1 MRLIRTDNLTL
12 EEFSGDYSGPYAILS
27 HTWEEGEISY
37 QEMQAASPASRWQG
51 AAIKKKPGY
60 QKICNF
66 ARVAAADGF
75 EYMWVDTCCIDKSS
89 SAELSESINSMF
101 RWYRK
106 ATRCY
111 VYLADVPPGPLK
123 DLHDALD
130 NRVLTPHARALPDM
144 LVSVGNEIMERDKCR
159 NLAFS
164 DHAIAHP
171 FYQSR
176 WYTRGWTLQ
185 ELIAPKDLVFY
196 YSDWSPAFKK
206 ANELKLLSKITGIPR
221 SVLETGDCSSIS
233 VADKMRWAANRTT
246 TRTED
251 MAYCLL
257 GIFDVNMPLLYGE
270 AEKAFLRLQEEICRT
285 SDDQTIFAWQHGT
298 LSPSEQPIQTF
309 KTAAEGQSFRT
320 YRGLFARSPQE
331 FVITLNETLAPF
343 EHPTFIPPFGSTS
356 IGFNAQFSLIPLTK
370 VSGLYFIYPII
381 ATNLHDIENEYLAV
395 LNIKRTGSRSTS
407 EPSGFSY
414 SGLAILLKSL
424 CPGASTR
431 QFVRVNPS
439 VIYNFSIT
447 EVRAAGLLPPD
458 PISLYVRHKIR
469 IPETHVSRRCGG
481 FTIDTNGPGWAVRT
495 PGIWLPQFRRFHQ
508 IEHMIAVP
516 PEAGPPGI
524 TSRVIAVITSRHWI
538 QPFTVFLG
546 ERMEPV
552 KPEDSPGTY
561 YNTRGPPT
569 FWVARDVTGEPPN
582 DFEAYRRIQSLEGVT
597 IENNPPC
604 MELVSPDRK
613 FGLRFTLSWL
623 PNLVE
628 DSLVCSLNIEAK
640 GFSSST

>member
-12 EEFSGDYSGPYAILS
+12 EEFPGDYSGPYAILS
-27 HTWEEGEISY
+27 HTWEDGEISY
-37 QEMQAASPASRWQG
+37 HEMQAASPASRWQG

-101 RWYRK
+101 RWYSK

-123 DLHDALD
+123 DLHDALE
-130 NRVLTPHARALPDM
+130 NRVLKPHAR
-144 LVSVGNEIMERDKCR
+144 
-159 NLAFS
+159 
-164 DHAIAHP
+164 
-171 FYQSR
+171 SR

-206 ANELKLLSKITGIPR
+206 ATELKLLSKITGIPR

-233 VADKMRWAANRTT
+233 VADKMRWAADRTT
-246 TRTED
+246 TRIED

-298 LSPSEQPIQTF
+298 LSSSEQPIQTI

-356 IGFNAQFSLIPLTK
+356 IGFNAQLSLI
-370 VSGLYFIYPII
+370 
-381 ATNLHDIENEYLAV
+381 
-395 LNIKRTGSRSTS
+395 
-407 EPSGFSY
+407 
-414 SGLAILLKSL
+414 
-424 CPGASTR
+424 
-431 QFVRVNPS
+431 
-439 VIYNFSIT
+439 
-447 EVRAAGLLPPD
+447 
-458 PISLYVRHKIR
+458 
-469 IPETHVSRRCGG
+469 
-481 FTIDTNGPGWAVRT
+481 
-495 PGIWLPQFRRFHQ
+495 
-508 IEHMIAVP
+508 
-516 PEAGPPGI
+516 
-524 TSRVIAVITSRHWI
+524 
-538 QPFTVFLG
+538 
-546 ERMEPV
+546 
-552 KPEDSPGTY
+552 
-561 YNTRGPPT
+561 
-569 FWVARDVTGEPPN
+569 
-582 DFEAYRRIQSLEGVT
+582 
-597 IENNPPC
+597 
-604 MELVSPDRK
+604 
-613 FGLRFTLSWL
+613 
-623 PNLVE
+623 
-628 DSLVCSLNIEAK
+628 
-640 GFSSST
+640 

>member
-1 MRLIRTDNLTL
+1 MRLISTDNLTL
-12 EEFSGDYSGPYAILS
+12 REFPDDYSGPYAILS
-27 HTWEEGEISY
+27 HTWEHGEISY
-37 QEMQAASPASRWQG
+37 QAMQAASPASPWQG

-89 SAELSESINSMF
+89 SAELSEAINSMF
-101 RWYRK
+101 RWYKK

-111 VYLADVPPGPLK
+111 VYLADVPLE
-123 DLHDALD
+123 
-130 NRVLTPHARALPDM
+130 NRVLKPHAGPLPG
-144 LVSVGNEIMERDKCR
+144 VW
-159 NLAFS
+159 
-164 DHAIAHP
+164 
-171 FYQSR
+171 SR

-206 ANELKLLSKITGIPR
+206 ATELKLLSKITGIPR

-246 TRTED
+246 TRAED

-298 LSPSEQPIQTF
+298 LSSSEQPIQTF
-309 KTAAEGQSFRT
+309 KTAAEGQSFHT

-331 FVITLNETLAPF
+331 
-343 EHPTFIPPFGSTS
+343 
-356 IGFNAQFSLIPLTK
+356 
-370 VSGLYFIYPII
+370 
-381 ATNLHDIENEYLAV
+381 
-395 LNIKRTGSRSTS
+395 
-407 EPSGFSY
+407 
-414 SGLAILLKSL
+414 
-424 CPGASTR
+424 
-431 QFVRVNPS
+431 
-439 VIYNFSIT
+439 
-447 EVRAAGLLPPD
+447 
-458 PISLYVRHKIR
+458 
-469 IPETHVSRRCGG
+469 
-481 FTIDTNGPGWAVRT
+481 
-495 PGIWLPQFRRFHQ
+495 
-508 IEHMIAVP
+508 
-516 PEAGPPGI
+516 
-524 TSRVIAVITSRHWI
+524 
-538 QPFTVFLG
+538 
-546 ERMEPV
+546 
-552 KPEDSPGTY
+552 
-561 YNTRGPPT
+561 
-569 FWVARDVTGEPPN
+569 DVTGEPPN

-623 PNLVE
+623 PNLVH

-640 GFSSST
+640 GFPSSV